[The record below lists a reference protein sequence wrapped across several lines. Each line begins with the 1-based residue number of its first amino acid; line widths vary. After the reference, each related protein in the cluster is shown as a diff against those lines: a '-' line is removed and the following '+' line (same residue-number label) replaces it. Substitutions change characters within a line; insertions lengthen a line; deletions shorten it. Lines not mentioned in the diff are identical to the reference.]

1 MTFSS
6 FPRLIH
12 KQWSQASQV
21 AQWVKNLPAV
31 EEVQTDTSLIPR
43 LGRSPGRGQR
53 AWKPTPV
60 ILPWESCGQRILV
73 GYSPQ
78 GRKELDMAEVTEHTA
93 VNLESCLFCWVSEPS
108 SSTGTRVSWR
118 LILFLHWQ
126 LHCVFPFVFQSLPS
140 LSQSGLTA
148 LESFGQVEEMSQG
161 DTPGW
166 SKSKEV
172 WWQGTQ
178 EVSAQG
184 LRMACR
190 RDDRWAGIWEAHGT
204 PTTEVEV

>member
-43 LGRSPGRGQR
+43 LGRSPGRGHENPLQ
-53 AWKPTPV
+53 
-60 ILPWESCGQRILV
+60 
-73 GYSPQ
+73 YSRLENPMDR
-78 GRKELDMAEVTEHTA
+78 GSWWATVHRVAKSWTWLKWLSTRSSELGELSVLLGVWAQLFNRDQSVLKTHSFSALA
-93 VNLESCLFCWVSEPS
+93 V
-108 SSTGTRVSWR
+108 
-118 LILFLHWQ
+118 
-126 LHCVFPFVFQSLPS
+126 HCVFPFVFQSLPS

-178 EVSAQG
+178 EVSVQG

-204 PTTEVEV
+204 PTTEAEV